1 MSNTFIRK
9 WRADQRLGLVFL
21 TGFSIFWNGFVFF
34 ALTKGT
40 SGPFEMNGKSYQSI
54 SDAIAHDWTTAI
66 FLLFPFFGIA
76 MIYVTASLWLNK
88 TTYEFIQGRLLLSI
102 GPIPWTRKPIS
113 LITNTIIQIEIE
125 EIMEIESP
133 MTCAVNALLKTGQ
146 TQVLEKGLSRE
157 VAENIQKW
165 LRMRLNLP
173 SSNQTTKAADEDR

>member
-1 MSNTFIRK
+1 M
-9 WRADQRLGLVFL
+9 
-21 TGFSIFWNGFVFF
+21 
-34 ALTKGT
+34 
-40 SGPFEMNGKSYQSI
+40 
-54 SDAIAHDWTTAI
+54 
-66 FLLFPFFGIA
+66 
-76 MIYVTASLWLNK
+76 
-88 TTYEFIQGRLLLSI
+88 
-102 GPIPWTRKPIS
+102 
-113 LITNTIIQIEIE
+113 ITNTIIQIEIE